1 MDKYNLTLYIE
12 KIYELETSLYSQKKI
27 RQNMLDRIYNIQTM
41 EYQKYN
47 NTSVD
52 GVVERIANAFFAS
65 LFFLIP
71 GYIFGFLIFFTT
83 HFTTYTNYT
92 VSKILMKSFSYDWK
106 ITIIFFMVILVVQI
120 KSYLEDSKKIKN
132 NISDNEKIKKYN
144 NYVDYNKKEILPIYN
159 TQLREINELYSNT
172 ENVLKNYYSKNIVYE
187 KYQNL
192 IAISSFYEYLKSGI
206 CSELGGHEGCY
217 NKFDTEIKLNMII
230 GKLDQVIDKL
240 DQIEENQRMLYEAI
254 QTANNQSK
262 RIGNQMDQL
271 IKENRNHNIKLD
283 YIAEKNANNIADI
296 KWLETVNF
304 FMK

>member
-217 NKFDTEIKLNMII
+217 NKFDTEIRLNMII

>member
-27 RQNMLDRIYNIQTM
+27 RQNMLDKIYNIQTM

-65 LFFLIP
+65 LIFLIP

-106 ITIIFFMVILVVQI
+106 ITIIFFMFILVVQI

-172 ENVLKNYYSKNIVYE
+172 ENVLKNYYSKNIIYE

-217 NKFDTEIKLNMII
+217 NKFDTEIRLNMVI

-283 YIAEKNANNIADI
+283 YIAEENANNIADI

>member
-27 RQNMLDRIYNIQTM
+27 RQNMLDKIYNIQTM

-52 GVVERIANAFFAS
+52 GVVVRIANAFFAS
-65 LFFLIP
+65 LIFLIP

-106 ITIIFFMVILVVQI
+106 ITIIFFMFILVVQI

-172 ENVLKNYYSKNIVYE
+172 ENVLKNYYSKNIIYE

-217 NKFDTEIKLNMII
+217 NKFDTEIRLNMVI

-283 YIAEKNANNIADI
+283 YIAEENANNIADI

>member
-27 RQNMLDRIYNIQTM
+27 RQNMLDKIYNIQTM

-65 LFFLIP
+65 LIFLIP

-106 ITIIFFMVILVVQI
+106 ITIIFFMFILVVQI

-172 ENVLKNYYSKNIVYE
+172 ENVLKNYYSKNIIYE

-217 NKFDTEIKLNMII
+217 NKFDTEIRLNMVI

-283 YIAEKNANNIADI
+283 YIAEENANNIADI
-296 KWLETVNF
+296 KWIETVNF

>member
-27 RQNMLDRIYNIQTM
+27 RQNMLDKIYNIQTM

-65 LFFLIP
+65 LIFLIP

-106 ITIIFFMVILVVQI
+106 ITIIFFMFILVVQI

-172 ENVLKNYYSKNIVYE
+172 ENVLKNYYSKNIIYE

-217 NKFDTEIKLNMII
+217 NKFDSEIRLNMVI

-283 YIAEKNANNIADI
+283 YIAEENANNIADI

>member
-1 MDKYNLTLYIE
+1 ME

-27 RQNMLDRIYNIQTM
+27 RQNMLDKIYNIQTM

-65 LFFLIP
+65 LIFLIP

-106 ITIIFFMVILVVQI
+106 ITIIFFMFILVVQI

-132 NISDNEKIKKYN
+132 NISDNDKIKKYN

-172 ENVLKNYYSKNIVYE
+172 ENVLKNYYSKNIIYE

-217 NKFDTEIKLNMII
+217 NKFDTEIRLNMVI

-283 YIAEKNANNIADI
+283 YIAEENANNIADI

>member
-27 RQNMLDRIYNIQTM
+27 RQNMLDKIYNIQTM

-65 LFFLIP
+65 LIFLIP

-106 ITIIFFMVILVVQI
+106 ITIIFFMFILVVQI

-172 ENVLKNYYSKNIVYE
+172 ENVLKNYYSKNIIYE

-192 IAISSFYEYLKSGI
+192 ISISSFYEYLKSGI

-217 NKFDTEIKLNMII
+217 NKFDTEIRLNMVI

-283 YIAEKNANNIADI
+283 YIAEENANNIADI

>member
-27 RQNMLDRIYNIQTM
+27 RQNMLDKIYNIQTM

-65 LFFLIP
+65 LIFLIP

-106 ITIIFFMVILVVQI
+106 ITIIFFMFILVVQI
-120 KSYLEDSKKIKN
+120 KSYLEESKKIKN

-172 ENVLKNYYSKNIVYE
+172 ENVLKNYYSKNIIYE

-217 NKFDTEIKLNMII
+217 NKFDTEIRLNMVI

-283 YIAEKNANNIADI
+283 YIAEENANNIADI

>member
-217 NKFDTEIKLNMII
+217 NKFDTEIRLNMII

-240 DQIEENQRMLYEAI
+240 DQIEENQHMLYEAI

>member
-27 RQNMLDRIYNIQTM
+27 RQNMLDKIYNIQTM

-65 LFFLIP
+65 LIFLIP

-106 ITIIFFMVILVVQI
+106 ITIIFFMFILVVQI

-132 NISDNEKIKKYN
+132 NISDNDKIKKYN

-172 ENVLKNYYSKNIVYE
+172 ENVLKNYYSKNIIYE

-217 NKFDTEIKLNMII
+217 NKFDTEIRLNMVI

-283 YIAEKNANNIADI
+283 YIAEENANNIADI

>member
-27 RQNMLDRIYNIQTM
+27 RQNMLDKIYNIQTM

-65 LFFLIP
+65 LIFLIP

-132 NISDNEKIKKYN
+132 NISYNEKIKKYN

-217 NKFDTEIKLNMII
+217 NKFDTEIRLNMII

-283 YIAEKNANNIADI
+283 YIAEENANNIADI